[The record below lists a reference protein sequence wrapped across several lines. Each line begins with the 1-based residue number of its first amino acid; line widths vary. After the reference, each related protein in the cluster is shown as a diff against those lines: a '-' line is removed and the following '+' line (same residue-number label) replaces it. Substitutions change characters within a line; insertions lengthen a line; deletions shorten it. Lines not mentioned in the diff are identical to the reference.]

1 MNYALLDI
9 PRINPNYASRCDFK
23 ANRVICSAAGQIKIL
38 NCDPAILTE
47 VLQNVDGNTAFGE
60 IERRFCDRYP
70 LESIRSFL
78 NILLEEGII
87 EKAEDKPHSLKHA
100 NVLVIGEGSIFN
112 SIVSCSGSNSHLST
126 VDFLTTDSPINYDA
140 AIFAPGIATNEEM
153 LAVNKKLY
161 YIDKPFIAFFCNGEK
176 LVAGPLV
183 VPCKSA
189 CLECVLSHEIKWLN
203 SKLSKDARIKTQ
215 DVLSLRFSCE
225 LPSTTSKEVLAYI
238 SSCVMTD
245 LEKYNNGDVSVFLDK
260 QFYFELNEPKYTVER
275 VNPTTSCDFCSGMN
289 KKYVR
294 FDPENTDCVSL
305 LNELLIEDAPELTK
319 RNIKYRVGGFRS
331 ASETETMS
339 ILQTELKKFGAKV
352 RVEPAIGNP
361 FNDSDTIHCFNSFI
375 EQTSNAEIPFLFRKN
390 EGAGKGLTET
400 QSFFSAAFELLEH
413 AGLQYAGDVPIVCAK
428 YKDVQNV
435 AIDMPYL
442 ASMIKNPN
450 TAFDNFDENEEID
463 WVVATSVTD
472 GSHKLVPA
480 FMAFLYDVE
489 LKGTLYAASSN
500 GAAIATSV
508 EDAILH
514 GLLESIERD
523 AWLLCQS
530 NPYILPI
537 LDYSTVQNPRIKEII
552 AKIKSMGYDVITRD
566 YTTDLE
572 IPVYRTWIVNKNDYS
587 RYAYNGLGCHV
598 LPELAL
604 ERSIT
609 EAVQVEDWS
618 DTGIEIAPDM
628 LTETILNKSLI
639 TLYNQHFLVSKDVFG
654 EVEKAVPIREP
665 LFEETSSYD
674 ILMKIAKKVKE
685 KTGGDVYYINLTKPG
700 MDVKIV
706 RTVITGD
713 FQKMNIPLIAVCN
726 RMFEFG
732 INCGYSDKK
741 NTVRRF
747 IYGAIRTLS

>member
-1 MNYALLDI
+1 MLMNYALLDI

-183 VPCKSA
+183 VPGKSA

-523 AWLLCQS
+523 AWLGSVTALIVTKLWWAAVLMVLLS
-530 NPYILPI
+530 IPI
-537 LDYSTVQNPRIKEII
+537 LWVSLWAGKRNYEAKVETRKYEHRYSYYSDEVLCSRDAAQERALFEYSDKITDRYYEYFKISSNIELKVLLNTRLVTKATRPPCI
-552 AKIKSMGYDVITRD
+552 AV
-566 YTTDLE
+566 
-572 IPVYRTWIVNKNDYS
+572 PVC
-587 RYAYNGLGCHV
+587 AG
-598 LPELAL
+598 
-604 ERSIT
+604 
-609 EAVQVEDWS
+609 
-618 DTGIEIAPDM
+618 
-628 LTETILNKSLI
+628 
-639 TLYNQHFLVSKDVFG
+639 
-654 EVEKAVPIREP
+654 VPIRSCRVP
-665 LFEETSSYD
+665 PCS
-674 ILMKIAKKVKE
+674 V
-685 KTGGDVYYINLTKPG
+685 LTC
-700 MDVKIV
+700 
-706 RTVITGD
+706 
-713 FQKMNIPLIAVCN
+713 FVC
-726 RMFEFG
+726 RRRVPSHRERCRRSFG
-732 INCGYSDKK
+732 C
-741 NTVRRF
+741 
-747 IYGAIRTLS
+747 